1 MRAAIAMHLVDWAV
15 QAVDDT
21 NFGANVAGARTYDAA
36 GLRRLLGRVQ
46 AAIDDLE
53 AQHAAGD
60 AAQLR
65 PMLTQAEAATGGNA
79 DLTLADAGYHS
90 GAALAVCAR
99 SGQRVAMP
107 EAQARALQQPY
118 HKDHFSYDAASG
130 SASPA
135 ASTREACP
143 CGCIAPPGRSA
154 APARP
159 SGSVRGTGSMGV
171 AWRSGRMTPPCGRTA
186 PG

>member
-1 MRAAIAMHLVDWAV
+1 MKALPTPTSSTSSDTAVSLFGGLSPQTALVAFNGRKSASRLAFITRNAQAPTVRTAIAMHLVDWAV
-15 QAVDDT
+15 QAVDGT
-21 NFGANVAGARTYDAA
+21 RVGANVAGARTYDAA

-60 AAQLR
+60 AAA
-65 PMLTQAEAATGGNA
+65 P
-79 DLTLADAGYHS
+79 
-90 GAALAVCAR
+90 AR
-99 SGQRVAMP
+99 
-107 EAQARALQQPY
+107 L
-118 HKDHFSYDAASG
+118 ASG

-135 ASTREACP
+135 ASARGACP

-159 SGSVRGTGSMGV
+159 SGSVRGTGAMGV
-171 AWRSGRMTPPCGRTA
+171 AWRSGRMRAPCGRTA